1 MKALARYTRMRLL
14 ALLLALL
21 PVLLTGLAPGSALA
35 EEQAVFSQQQL
46 DQMLAPIALYPDPLL
61 SQLFMASTHAE
72 EVVEAARWSRANPGL
87 QGDAAVIA
95 VAQQNWDPSVKSLV
109 AFPQLLVWIEE
120 NLEWMRGLG
129 DAFLAQEPQVMETV
143 QNLRR
148 RAQAAGTLRS
158 DDRIRVLD
166 EAQNIALVPADPRIV
181 YVPYYDP
188 LLIYGTWW
196 SPAYPPVR
204 WRPWPG
210 YFVRPG
216 YAASLPSLYWGPGIV
231 ISTRFFFG
239 AFDWPRRQ
247 VRVVSTNYHHY
258 NTVTVNRHPAHAHS
272 NPAAVNPVN
281 PMHPVHPLNRGPGVW
296 QHNPAHRG
304 GVRYRDPA
312 VQRQFATPHV
322 DTHLPNTTVP
332 VPRTTVPVP
341 RAREPHA
348 GIHVARPEA
357 LRAAVIPPV
366 APRAIAPHPEFRAPR
381 EAPRVIA
388 LHPEFRAAQPHTG
401 GVAGARAEPRNH
413 ANREPGRSTGH
424 DARPASPGRGPGDHR
439 GPG

>member
-1 MKALARYTRMRLL
+1 MKALARYTLMRLL
-14 ALLLALL
+14 ALLLMLLPALL
-21 PVLLTGLAPGSALA
+21 PGFAPGSALA
-35 EEQAVFSQQQL
+35 EEQPAFSQQQL

-61 SQLFMASTHAE
+61 SQLLMASTYAL
-72 EVVEAARWSRANPGL
+72 EVVEAARWSKARPGL

-109 AFPQLLVWIEE
+109 AFPQLLAWMDE

-143 QNLRR
+143 QSLRR

-166 EAQNIALVPADPRIV
+166 EAQSIALVPADPQIL

-188 LLIYGTWW
+188 MLMYGTWW

-210 YFVRPG
+210 YFIRPG
-216 YAASLPSLYWGPGIV
+216 YAASLHWAPGVIV
-231 ISTRFFFG
+231 STRFFFG

-247 VRVVSTNYHHY
+247 VRVVSANHY
-258 NTVTVNRHPAHAHS
+258 NTVTVNRQPAHAHS

-281 PMHPVHPLNRGPGVW
+281 PVHPVHPLNRGPGVW

-304 GVRYRDPA
+304 GVGYRHPA
-312 VQRQFATPHV
+312 VQRHGAPHV
-322 DTHLPNTTVP
+322 DAHLPNAA
-332 VPRTTVPVP
+332 VPVP
-341 RAREPHA
+341 RARDA

-357 LRAAVIPPV
+357 LRVTVSPSV
-366 APRAIAPHPEFRAPR
+366 APRAREPHPEIARPEALRAAVSPP

-388 LHPEFRAAQPHTG
+388 PHPGFRARQPQSG
-401 GVAGARAEPRNH
+401 GVAGVRAEPRNH
-413 ANREPGRSTGH
+413 VNREPGRSAEH
-424 DARPASPGRGPGDHR
+424 DARPAGRGR
-439 GPG
+439 GHGGPR